1 MTNYNSNS
9 SSSKHILDLYTD
21 FINSFDGTPTAYAN
35 AEPILNHI
43 FDTSSFLLL
52 TDDGPKDLTWY
63 REFAKSFAESGNVAV
78 VTSIE
83 STDYGFQVT
92 IKNTVGGV
100 EIDPIM
106 YNATAIDVDGTQ
118 KITYF
123 VPSGTF
129 SQDSSVNRNME
140 NVGKLVRL
148 VDECAHKEGESVM
161 FICRMELFD
170 DKVDEFKYYAHQAMK
185 DIEATERDT
194 LSFSILYDDPF
205 SCHTIELYRNSRA
218 AKQHLRNMQNNE
230 YRNECISECAEVNV
244 LEVHGDVTSSLK
256 MLLDEENY
264 NVVYRNKQVR
274 RALSYGY

>member
-1 MTNYNSNS
+1 MTNCNS
-9 SSSKHILDLYTD
+9 SSSKQSILELYTD

-43 FDTSSFLLL
+43 FDSSSFLFL

-63 REFAKSFAESGNVAV
+63 REFAKSFAESGNVAT

-100 EIDPIM
+100 EIDQIT
-106 YNATAIDVDGTQ
+106 YNATVADVNGTQ

-123 VPSGTF
+123 VPSGAF
-129 SQDSSVNRNME
+129 SQDSSVNHNMK
-140 NVGKLVRL
+140 NVGKMVRL
-148 VDECAHKEGESVM
+148 VDECTHKEGESVM

-218 AKQHLRNMQNNE
+218 AKQHVLNMQKNQ
-230 YRNECISECAEVNV
+230 YRCRDECISEFAR
-244 LEVHGDVTSSLK
+244 SMFLK
-256 MLLDEENY
+256 CM
-264 NVVYRNKQVR
+264 
-274 RALSYGY
+274 AM

>member
-1 MTNYNSNS
+1 MTSYNS
-9 SSSKHILDLYTD
+9 SSKQSILDLYTD

-43 FDTSSFLLL
+43 FDTSSFLFL

-63 REFAKSFAESGNVAV
+63 REFAKSFAESGNVAT
-78 VTSIE
+78 VTSIK
-83 STDYGFQVT
+83 STGYGFQVT
-92 IKNTVGGV
+92 IENTVGGV
-100 EIDPIM
+100 EIDPIT
-106 YNATAIDVDGTQ
+106 YNATVADVNGMQ

-123 VPSGTF
+123 VPSGAF

-140 NVGKLVRL
+140 NVGKMVRL
-148 VDECAHKEGESVM
+148 VDECAHKAGEESVM

-218 AKQHLRNMQNNE
+218 AKQHIFNMQKNQ
-230 YRNECISECAEVNV
+230 YRNSCISEYARVNV

-256 MLLDEENY
+256 MLLDEEEY
-264 NVVYRNKQVR
+264 DVVYRNKQVR

>member
-1 MTNYNSNS
+1 MTNCNS
-9 SSSKHILDLYTD
+9 SSSKQSILDLYTD

-35 AEPILNHI
+35 AKPILTHI
-43 FDTSSFLLL
+43 FDSSSFLFL

-63 REFAKSFAESGNVAV
+63 REFAKSFAESGNVAT

-100 EIDPIM
+100 EIDPIT
-106 YNATAIDVDGTQ
+106 YNVTVGDVNGTQ

-123 VPSGTF
+123 VPSGAF
-129 SQDSSVNRNME
+129 SQDSSVNHNME
-140 NVGKLVRL
+140 NVGKMVRL
-148 VDECAHKEGESVM
+148 VDECASKGEGESIM

-218 AKQHLRNMQNNE
+218 AKQHLFNMQKNQ
-230 YRNECISECAEVNV
+230 YRNCCISECAKVNV

-256 MLLDEENY
+256 MLLDEEDY
-264 NVVYRNKQVR
+264 SVVYRNKQVR

>member
-1 MTNYNSNS
+1 MTNCNS

-43 FDTSSFLLL
+43 FDSSSFLFL

-63 REFAKSFAESGNVAV
+63 REFAKSFAESGNVAT

-100 EIDPIM
+100 EIDQIT
-106 YNATAIDVDGTQ
+106 YNATVADVNGTQ

-123 VPSGTF
+123 VPSGAF
-129 SQDSSVNRNME
+129 SQDSSVNHNMK
-140 NVGKLVRL
+140 NVGKMVRL
-148 VDECAHKEGESVM
+148 VDECTHKEGESVM

-218 AKQHLRNMQNNE
+218 AKQHVLNMQ
-230 YRNECISECAEVNV
+230 NECISEFAKVNV

-256 MLLDEENY
+256 MLLDEEDY
-264 NVVYRNKQVR
+264 SVVYRNKQVR